1 MAKKIPKTNKD
12 SGSPIDDS
20 ISELKKIFPNVFR
33 GDKIDFEKLK
43 KQLESS
49 AGLHDED
56 TGFSWAGKAD
66 SWKSANAPT
75 RGTLVPKKEESVNFD
90 GTENIFVEAD
100 NLEAMK
106 LLRRSYGGK
115 IKMIY
120 IDPPYNTGNDFVYND
135 DFKNPLQSYLEQT
148 GQTKGGVRQTTK
160 PEMSGRFHSDW
171 LTMMFSRL
179 TLAWILLKEENG
191 IIFVSIGD
199 EEIHHLRIVMDEIFG
214 EDNFLADI
222 IWNSTKT
229 VTNTALISDSTT
241 HNLVYAKNK
250 EYFIENRSAFRL
262 PETEEGFSN
271 PDNDPRG
278 PWKADPFQV
287 GGLRPNQLYEIKNP
301 KTGKIYKPNPNCSW
315 KNEFKVFQQLSKD
328 GRIVFGTSG
337 EAGPQRKR
345 FLSEALER
353 GRVAKTLWTDV
364 STTADATR
372 DLKKL
377 MGDNVFNNPKPVD
390 LIQRFIQLGAPDEND
405 VVCDFF
411 AGSGTTGHAVWEQ
424 NRQDKKNRKFILIQ
438 LPELCDKESQAY
450 KAGFETIAD
459 ICKERIRR
467 AAKKIKEESRQQK
480 LTGIKQDLGFKVF
493 KLTKSNYL
501 IWEDY
506 TGTDADEL
514 KKQAELFSKP
524 LVDGYDDTDVIYEVI
539 VKEGYGLNSRIEKA
553 DVSINRV
560 YRVTDDDS
568 SFFITLDAKINAK
581 TLDGLDLN
589 KDTMLVCIDDSL
601 DDSQK
606 NNMSMRCNLK
616 TI

>member
-1 MAKKIPKTNKD
+1 MAKKTPKTNKD
-12 SGSPIDDS
+12 SGSPTDDS

-43 KQLESS
+43 KQLEAS
-49 AGLHDED
+49 AGLHGED

-66 SWKSANAPT
+66 SWKNANAPT
-75 RGTLVPKKEESVNFD
+75 RGTLIPKKGESINFD

-135 DFKNPLQSYLEQT
+135 YFENPLQNYLEQT
-148 GQTKGGVRQTTK
+148 GQTKGGVRLTTN
-160 PEMSGRFHSDW
+160 PETSGRFHSDW

-179 TLAWILLKEENG
+179 TSAWKLLKEENG

-199 EEIHHLRIVMDEIFG
+199 GEIHNLRIMMDEIFG

-287 GGLRPNQLYEIKNP
+287 GGLRPNQLYEIKNL

-364 STTADATR
+364 PTTADATR

-405 VVCDFF
+405 VVCDYF

-450 KAGFETIAD
+450 KAGYETIAD

-480 LTGIKQDLGFKVF
+480 LTGTKQDLGFKVF
-493 KLTKSNYL
+493 RLAKSNYR

-506 TGTDADEL
+506 DGKDADEL

-553 DVSINRV
+553 DVSTNMV
-560 YRVTDDDS
+560 YRVTDDNS
-568 SFFITLDAKINAK
+568 SFFITLDAKIDAK
-581 TLDGLDLN
+581 TLDRLDLS
-589 KDTMLVCIDDSL
+589 KDTTLVCIDDSL

-606 NNMSMRCNLK
+606 NNISMRCNLK